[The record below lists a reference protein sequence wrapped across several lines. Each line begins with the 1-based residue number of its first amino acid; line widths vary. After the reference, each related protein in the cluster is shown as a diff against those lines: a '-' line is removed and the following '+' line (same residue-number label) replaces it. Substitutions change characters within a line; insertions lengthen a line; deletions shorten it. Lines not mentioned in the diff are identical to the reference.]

1 MVMLGGA
8 GIAGYLYM
16 RNHPDMV
23 CYMKDAVKDTVRDT
37 SRKVYNML
45 DEEDWTSSFFYF
57 VYFYFCAIIYV
68 L

>member
-1 MVMLGGA
+1 MNNTCRGDYMKFNISTIMVMLGGA

-45 DEEDWTSSFFYF
+45 DEED
-57 VYFYFCAIIYV
+57 
-68 L
+68 

>member
-1 MVMLGGA
+1 MKFNISTIMVMLGGA
-8 GIAGYLYM
+8 GIAGYLDM

-45 DEEDWTSSFFYF
+45 DEED
-57 VYFYFCAIIYV
+57 
-68 L
+68 

>member
-1 MVMLGGA
+1 MKFNISTIMVMLGGA

-23 CYMKDAVKDTVRDT
+23 CCMKDAVKDAVKDTVRDT

-45 DEEDWTSSFFYF
+45 DEED
-57 VYFYFCAIIYV
+57 
-68 L
+68 

>member
-1 MVMLGGA
+1 MKFNISTIMVMLGGA

-37 SRKVYNML
+37 SRIVYNML
-45 DEEDWTSSFFYF
+45 DEED
-57 VYFYFCAIIYV
+57 
-68 L
+68 